1 VPFAVDEF
9 APGPLRTFG
18 DPPVDVGA
26 LYLPTTAYIVKSLSQ
41 SERIRPRDQKVIPT
55 VEVTFVVPGFAGVFT
70 IRIDNYAFTH
80 VDVLEYMR
88 ERSYLIRAL
97 YALPERS
104 PPYGDV
110 AALGGVA

>member
-1 VPFAVDEF
+1 MPFAVDEF

-18 DPPVDVGA
+18 DPPVDVGP
-26 LYLPTTAYIVKSLSQ
+26 LYVPTTAYVVLALSQ
-41 SERIRPRDQKVIPT
+41 SERIRPRDGK
-55 VEVTFVVPGFAGVFT
+55 VVPTIEVSFKVPGKAGVFT

-97 YALPERS
+97 YALPARS

-110 AALGGVA
+110 AALGGL

>member
-1 VPFAVDEF
+1 VAFAVDEF

-18 DPPVDVGA
+18 DPPVDVGE

-41 SERIRPRDQKVIPT
+41 SERIRPTDQKVVPT
-55 VEVTFVVPGFAGVFT
+55 IEVTFVVPGLAGVFT

-88 ERSYLIRAL
+88 QRSYLIRSL
-97 YALPERS
+97 YALPAVS
-104 PPYGDV
+104 PPYADV
-110 AALGGVA
+110 AAAGGL